1 MSDRPEP
8 SGPPR
13 PELRIVEK
21 RVYRGP
27 NVWSYEQA
35 IHLVVDL
42 GILEEYPSDTLP
54 GFVDQLL
61 EWLPGLQQHTCS
73 RGRPGGFVERLRE
86 GTWMGH
92 VAEHIALALQ
102 AEAGHDLRRG
112 KTRQV
117 RGERGRYNVIYGFL
131 DERVGLAAGELAVRI
146 VNNLVEREPGFDFRE
161 QLDEFLR
168 LAQRTA
174 FGPSTAAILEEAAA
188 RDIPYIR
195 LNQYSLV
202 QLGQGRYQQ
211 RIRATM
217 TSRTSA
223 LAVDIAGDKALTN
236 QLLSS
241 VRTV

>member
-1 MSDRPEP
+1 
-8 SGPPR
+8 
-13 PELRIVEK
+13 
-21 RVYRGP
+21 
-27 NVWSYEQA
+27 A

-42 GILEEYPSDTLP
+42 GILEEYPSNTLP

-117 RGERGRYNVIYGFL
+117 PGEKGRYNVIYGYL

-174 FGPSTAAILEEAAA
+174 FGPSTSAILEEAAA

-202 QLGQGRYQQ
+202 QLGQGRD
-211 RIRATM
+211 R
-217 TSRTSA
+217 
-223 LAVDIAGDKALTN
+223 K
-236 QLLSS
+236 S
-241 VRTV
+241 VV